1 MLAHIANSGPVP
13 LSAPIAAGYYG
24 CCVHQE
30 IIAEIRCQFIILARK
45 DELTSRQESSGK
57 EDSRKLETFQMEPC
71 G

>member
-45 DELTSRQESSGK
+45 DELTP
-57 EDSRKLETFQMEPC
+57 DFKL
-71 G
+71 